1 MKRRNIAIMA
11 MLALTAGQAF
21 AQRCLPQMKGI
32 EVKVGMADGVY
43 NGKKS
48 CKAGYYAGLGLSS
61 YTKGGDKWIY
71 GAEYLQVNQPYR
83 NTSVP
88 IAQMAGE
95 FGYSYNFL
103 SDNSKTVLFYIGGT
117 APVHQGTDEHIL
129 VGHEPWEQLLTR
141 HLVDTTTALV
151 SHNCLV
157 GSVEIRRTKDLLE
170 KVFLVEWYFHDV
182 VFTHPHEGLHS
193 PIPFGFRP
201 ISLGAAIN
209 LG

>member
-61 YTKGGDKWIY
+61 YTKGGDKWTY

-88 IAQMAGE
+88 IAQMTGE
-95 FGYSYNFL
+95 FCYSYNFL

-117 APVHQGTDEHIL
+117 ALAGYESVNWGKRTMSDGATLQNKGAFIYGGAVALETEIYLSDAIALTASVKERL
-129 VGHEPWEQLLTR
+129 VWGNCTGH
-141 HLVDTTTALV
+141 
-151 SHNCLV
+151 
-157 GSVEIRRTKDLLE
+157 
-170 KVFLVEWYFHDV
+170 FH
-182 VFTHPHEGLHS
+182 TQ
-193 PIPFGFRP
+193 FGIGMKF
-201 ISLGAAIN
+201 IIN
-209 LG
+209 